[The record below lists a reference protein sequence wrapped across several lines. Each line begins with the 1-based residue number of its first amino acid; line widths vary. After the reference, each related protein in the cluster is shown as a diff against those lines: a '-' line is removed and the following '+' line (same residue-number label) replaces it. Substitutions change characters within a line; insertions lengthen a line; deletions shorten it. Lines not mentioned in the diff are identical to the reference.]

1 MSTLRSA
8 PLERKPSWLKAR
20 LPEGPGFFE
29 LKDLMRREGLHTVCE
44 EAHCPNIGEC
54 WTYRTA
60 TFMIL
65 GDVCTRNCG
74 FCAVTTG
81 RPNELDLAEPARVAR
96 AVKNLDLRHVVVTSV
111 ARDDLADGG
120 ALVFALTIEAI
131 RHVSPD
137 TNVEVLIPDFQG
149 DREALQKVVLARPA
163 ILNHNIETVE
173 RLSDHVRSR
182 AKYPRTLEL
191 LRRAKE
197 MDPSLPTKSGLM
209 LGLGEERDE
218 VVATLRDL
226 RSSGV
231 DIVTIGQYL
240 RPSLRHL
247 PLIRY
252 VPPEDFAEL
261 REIALGMGFAHAEAG
276 PLVRSSYHAH
286 AQVPS
291 GLLRPAGN
299 RPIG

>member
-81 RPNELDLAEPARVAR
+81 RPNALDLAEPARVAR

-131 RHVSPD
+131 RHACPD
-137 TNVEVLIPDFQG
+137 TNVEVLIPDF
-149 DREALQKVVLARPA
+149 
-163 ILNHNIETVE
+163 
-173 RLSDHVRSR
+173 
-182 AKYPRTLEL
+182 
-191 LRRAKE
+191 
-197 MDPSLPTKSGLM
+197 
-209 LGLGEERDE
+209 
-218 VVATLRDL
+218 
-226 RSSGV
+226 
-231 DIVTIGQYL
+231 
-240 RPSLRHL
+240 
-247 PLIRY
+247 
-252 VPPEDFAEL
+252 
-261 REIALGMGFAHAEAG
+261 
-276 PLVRSSYHAH
+276 
-286 AQVPS
+286 
-291 GLLRPAGN
+291 
-299 RPIG
+299 